1 VRVWPQEGDLRHL
14 DLDAEDAETMR
25 QWKQRQADLE
35 AELPPHASFT
45 DSPSHSRYWDAS
57 GTSTCAAPQAC

>member
-1 VRVWPQEGDLRHL
+1 MELRHHLASCGRQEGDLGHL

-25 QWKQRQADLE
+25 EWKQRQVDIE
-35 AELPPHASFT
+35 AELPHAHASFT

-57 GTSTCAAPQAC
+57 GT